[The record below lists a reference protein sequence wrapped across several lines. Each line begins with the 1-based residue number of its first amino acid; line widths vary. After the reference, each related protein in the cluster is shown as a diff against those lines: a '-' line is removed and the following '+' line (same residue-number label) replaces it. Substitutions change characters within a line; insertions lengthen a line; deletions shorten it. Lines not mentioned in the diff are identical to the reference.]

1 MSRVAPGDVLVTRV
15 AGPALSHVLPRVAGV
30 VAELGG
36 STSHLASLARERG
49 IPMVLGVL
57 DATSRIPDG
66 SQVAVDGVA
75 GVVRWIADAPKSC
88 STENLRDPA
97 DRQERD
103 RAPAQGRDV
112 KVNPDSSRIIAKK
125 ALVAAVRTCDILFC
139 LLHDRIDRD
148 VIAANP
154 KLRLV
159 AAQSISPSNI
169 DVAAA
174 TAQRLPVTVVPPV
187 TTEATADLTFGLML
201 AVARR
206 MMEGDRLVRAG
217 KFPGGQSSHL
227 LGSFVWGKTI
237 GLVGG
242 GGLIGQAVARRAH
255 GFSMRVLYWTPRRKP
270 ESVERE
276 AGLTFVPFDQL
287 LAESDF
293 VSLHQP
299 LRPETRHQIGARE
312 FKLMKKTAFLI
323 NTARGA
329 IVDEAALVRA
339 LRARRIAGAGL
350 DVFEHEP
357 KVDLALRRMPN
368 VVLAPHLG
376 SATVEVREEMANIVV
391 DNILAFL
398 AGKTPPNCVNPEVL
412 AAK

>member
-1 MSRVAPGDVLVTRV
+1 MR
-15 AGPALSHVLPRVAGV
+15 PRVFV
-30 VAELGG
+30 
-36 STSHLASLARERG
+36 TQPIARSAIARMRKE
-49 IPMVLGVL
+49 
-57 DATSRIPDG
+57 TT
-66 SQVAVDGVA
+66 
-75 GVVRWIADAPKSC
+75 VR
-88 STENLRDPA
+88 
-97 DRQERD
+97 
-103 RAPAQGRDV
+103 
-112 KVNPDSSRIIAKK
+112 VNPDASRIIAKK
-125 ALVAAVRTCDILFC
+125 ALIAAVRKCEILFC

-154 KLRLV
+154 RLRLI

-174 TAQRLPVTVVPPV
+174 TARRLPVTVVPPV
-187 TTEATADLTFGLML
+187 TTEATADLTFALML

-206 MMEGDRLVRAG
+206 IVEGDRLVRAG
-217 KFPGGQSSHL
+217 KFPGGQSSYL

-237 GLVGG
+237 GLIGG
-242 GGLIGQAVARRAH
+242 GGLIGRAVARRAH

-270 ESVERE
+270 ESLERE

-299 LRPETRHQIGARE
+299 LKPQTRHQIGASE
-312 FKLMKKTAFLI
+312 FKLMKRSAFLI

-357 KVDLALRRMPN
+357 KVDAALRKMPN

-376 SATVEVREEMANIVV
+376 SATVEVREQMASIVV

-398 AGKTPPNCVNPEVL
+398 AGKPPPNCVNPEVL
-412 AAK
+412 S